1 MKDILEGIR
10 SEQDSLT
17 CEIEELKSRIKF
29 LKQQKR
35 SRQSNIENSVV
46 KEDSDAQI
54 EVCQSSEP
62 TESTSTNDVLLDK
75 VDDMLAKAS
84 MVLSGEDV
92 PKLKVERKIR
102 PKLQSVKSEKVKVN
116 VNSKHRSSS
125 SSKQSN
131 LSNQKSINVSQAEA
145 LTSNGPPRNIGCQ
158 KQLQAKYRRLFRSL
172 DQTLSCQNSLPSHSN
187 FEAYNALKSDENFH
201 EFPEMNCIHKIL
213 KHLLE
218 SYIMPGNFSSENIRL
233 IIQKT
238 DGQFNCLIKNLH
250 SLKNISVARSLLN
263 SAHHSKSFTS
273 KPISNKLQ
281 VIAFSNK
288 QQITKCLLS
297 CGKIVYAKSYLQL
310 LEIFYSIISSKSS
323 EITGFQLIQLI
334 EYVLSEKPYISP
346 VLLQ

>member
-1 MKDILEGIR
+1 MKDILEGIK

-35 SRQSNIENSVV
+35 SKQSNIENSVV
-46 KEDSDAQI
+46 KEDSDSQV

-62 TESTSTNDVLLDK
+62 TDSTSTNDVLLDK

-92 PKLKVERKIR
+92 SKLKVKRKIG
-102 PKLQSVKSEKVKVN
+102 PKLQSAKNEKVKVN
-116 VNSKHRSSS
+116 VSNHRSSS

-131 LSNQKSINVSQAEA
+131 LSNQKSNNVSQAEA
-145 LTSNGPPRNIGCQ
+145 LTSNGPPRNISCQ

-172 DQTLSCQNSLPSHSN
+172 DQTLSCQNILHSHST
-187 FEAYNALKSDENFH
+187 FETYNALKSDENFH

-218 SYIMPGNFSSENIRL
+218 SYIMPGNFSCENIRL

-288 QQITKCLLS
+288 QQITKCLFS
-297 CGKIVYAKSYLQL
+297 CGKIVYTKSYLQL

>member
-1 MKDILEGIR
+1 MKDILEGIK

-29 LKQQKR
+29 LKQPKR
-35 SRQSNIENSVV
+35 SKQSSIEKSVV
-46 KEDSDAQI
+46 KEDSDAQV
-54 EVCQSSEP
+54 EACQSPEP
-62 TESTSTNDVLLDK
+62 TESSSTNDALLNK
-75 VDDMLAKAS
+75 VDDILAKAS
-84 MVLSGEDV
+84 IVLSGKDIPIPQV
-92 PKLKVERKIR
+92 KGKIR
-102 PKLQSVKSEKVKVN
+102 PKLQTVKNDKVKVN
-116 VNSKHRSSS
+116 ASKFRSSS

-131 LSNQKSINVSQAEA
+131 LCNQKANNDSQAEA
-145 LTSNGPPRNIGCQ
+145 LTSNGYPKNIGCQ
-158 KQLQAKYRRLFRSL
+158 KQLQAKYRRLFRAL
-172 DQTLSCQNSLPSHSN
+172 DQTLSCQNSVHSHSI
-187 FEAYNALKSDENFH
+187 FEVYDALKTDETFQ

-238 DGQFNCLIKNLH
+238 DGQFNCLIKDLH

-263 SAHHSKSFTS
+263 SALHSKSFTS
-273 KPISNKLQ
+273 KPVSNKLQ
-281 VIAFSNK
+281 VISFSNK

-297 CGKIVYAKSYLQL
+297 CGKIVYAKSYLQW
-310 LEIFYSIISSKSS
+310 LEIFYSIISSKSY
-323 EITGFQLIQLI
+323 ELTGFQLIQLI